1 MIIPY
6 VLSLEFVC
14 GCEAEVASRFEG
26 TCNLFNLLV
35 ASVLVVYVGKLLV
48 IYLLGEQVAHIRYI
62 TSSRSEEHTS
72 DLQSQR

>member
-48 IYLLGEQVAHIRYI
+48 IYLLGEQVAHIDFHLPML
-62 TSSRSEEHTS
+62 SEA
-72 DLQSQR
+72 L